1 MIARHLLL
9 FLLLILIPDW
19 YLYRRYLT
27 RPNVKLWVRLM
38 WWVITGAMIAYTG
51 CLAVCQDF
59 SPHPP
64 LMLNI
69 YLAILGVLI
78 LPKAFLAFG
87 DALQSLTRR
96 KGKRKRPIGW
106 GVGLGVLLSF
116 LSIYVTIYGFT
127 LGFSKFQVT
136 RIDYES
142 ADLPDAFDG
151 YRIAVLSDAHVGSY
165 DGPLN
170 YLLDEAVD
178 SLMAGK
184 PDAVFFLGDVQN
196 VWPEEIDNHAGQLG
210 RLKAP
215 DGVFSILGNHDYSFY
230 IGGSEMRHAK
240 SEQKTKEAEE
250 RLGWKLLLNEHA
262 VIRHGG
268 DSIVVAGMEGNE
280 EKNTDHGYP
289 HCDWAM
295 KGVGADAFTIMLV
308 HNPKW
313 WRKQVL
319 PGCHAQLTMSGHTHG
334 GQVGLGSFNAS
345 SFTYRENDGMYEQD
359 GRHLFVSRGLGAAIP
374 LRFGITGE
382 VVLMTLHK
390 KKP

>member
-19 YLYRRYLT
+19 YLYRRYIT

-38 WWVITGAMIAYTG
+38 WWAVTGAMIAYTG

-59 SPHPP
+59 APHPP

-69 YLAILGVLI
+69 YLVILGVLI
-78 LPKAFLAFG
+78 LPKAFLALG
-87 DALQSLTRR
+87 DFLQSLTRR
-96 KGKRKRPIGW
+96 KGKRKRPVGW
-106 GVGLGVLLSF
+106 GLGLGVVLAF
-116 LSIYVTIYGFT
+116 LSIYITIYGFT
-127 LGFSKFQVT
+127 LGYSKFQVT

-170 YLLDEAVD
+170 HLLDEAVD
-178 SLMAGK
+178 SMMAGK
-184 PDAVFFLGDVQN
+184 PDVVFFLGDLQN
-196 VWPEEIDNHAGQLG
+196 VWPEEIDNHAGQLR

-215 DGVFSILGNHDYSFY
+215 DGVLSILGNHDYSFY
-230 IGGSEMRHAK
+230 IGGSETRHAK
-240 SEQKTKEAEE
+240 SEKKTKDAEE
-250 RLGWKLLLNEHA
+250 RLGWKLLLNEHT
-262 VIRHGG
+262 VIHRGG

-280 EKNTDHGYP
+280 EKDTDHGYP

-295 KGVGADAFTIMLV
+295 QGVGQDAFTIMLV

-319 PGCHAQLTMSGHTHG
+319 PESHAQLTMSGHTHG
-334 GQVGLGSFNAS
+334 GQVGVDGFNAT
-345 SFTYRENDGMYEQD
+345 SFTYPESDGMYEQD
-359 GRHLFVSRGLGAAIP
+359 GRHLYVSRGLGAMIP